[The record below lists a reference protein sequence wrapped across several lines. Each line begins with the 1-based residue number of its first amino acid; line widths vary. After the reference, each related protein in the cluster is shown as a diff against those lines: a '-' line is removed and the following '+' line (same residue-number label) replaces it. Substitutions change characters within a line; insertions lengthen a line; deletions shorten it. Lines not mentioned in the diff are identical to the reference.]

1 MVYLMEQ
8 NLLTKKEL
16 AECLKVSETTIN
28 RLIAKGLPNIKVGSQ
43 VRLNLDECLN
53 WLKKQRNK

>member
-1 MVYLMEQ
+1 MEQ